1 MKAGIA
7 TVASISGVLVAGSAA
22 AMVNS
27 QVLHN
32 SSAPKN
38 SVRSVAPLTV
48 NLARPAQ
55 LPEPSETVVE
65 VAVTAPA
72 PEGTEGTD
80 AAATTLADAAPAAP
94 TQAKYRI
101 GDAGD
106 VTLDTAHDRLAIV
119 STTPNSGWKVAGAEN
134 DDDLNVRVT
143 FRSSTLRVE
152 FRANLLLG
160 VVNFSVA
167 TYDLSPAVPAA
178 EPTTTTTQSAQPL
191 TPSDTTT
198 TSTTTTVTEP
208 TTKPTVPSTT
218 RPDNHHHDGEHTTT
232 TEPSHHTGHDGQT
245 PTTTRPPFGGGNG
258 EDD

>member
-7 TVASISGVLVAGSAA
+7 TIASISGVLVAGSAA

-65 VAVTAPA
+65 VAVTAA
-72 PEGTEGTD
+72 GPEGTS
-80 AAATTLADAAPAAP
+80 AAKTTLADAAPAAP

-106 VTLDTAHDRLAIV
+106 VTLDTAHDRLVIV
-119 STTPNSGWKVAGAEN
+119 SATPNSGWKVTSAEN

-160 VVNFSVA
+160 VVNFSVT

-178 EPTTTTTQSAQPL
+178 EATTTTQSAEPL

-198 TSTTTTVTEP
+198 TATTTTVTEP
-208 TTKPTVPSTT
+208 STKPPVPSTT
-218 RPDNHHHDGEHTTT
+218 RPDNHHHDGNHTTT
-232 TEPSHHTGHDGQT
+232 TEPSHHSGDDGQA

>member
-7 TVASISGVLVAGSAA
+7 TIASISGVLVAGSAA

-65 VAVTAPA
+65 VAVTAA
-72 PEGTEGTD
+72 GPEATD
-80 AAATTLADAAPAAP
+80 AAKTTLADAAPAAP

-106 VTLDTAHDRLAIV
+106 VTLDTAHDRLVIV
-119 STTPNSGWKVAGAEN
+119 SATPNSGWKVAGAEN

-160 VVNFSVA
+160 VVNFSVT
-167 TYDLSPAVPAA
+167 TYDLSPAAPTA
-178 EPTTTTTQSAQPL
+178 EATTTTTQSAQPL

-198 TSTTTTVTEP
+198 TATTTTVTEP
-208 TTKPTVPSTT
+208 STKPTVPSTT

-232 TEPSHHTGHDGQT
+232 TEPPHHHNGDDGQT
-245 PTTTRPPFGGGNG
+245 PITTRPPFGGGNG